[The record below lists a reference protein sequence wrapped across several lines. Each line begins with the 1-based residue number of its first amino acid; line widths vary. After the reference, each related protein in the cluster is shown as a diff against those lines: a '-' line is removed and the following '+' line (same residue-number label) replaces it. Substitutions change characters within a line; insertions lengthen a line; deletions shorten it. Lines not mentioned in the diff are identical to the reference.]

1 MRRLLVVLALS
12 IFPLGTL
19 ALVPLASSAEARPA
33 VARLYLGVA
42 GDPGRFQGQT
52 GQASTIKSAYIGWDQ
67 GRTYATR
74 LPVLLRQLGPIPML
88 HIGTGGPLGK
98 SEAITPLQIA
108 QGKGDAFLVAL
119 NEAIASYGS
128 LVYLR
133 LLSEMNHFSHF
144 HSAFNAN
151 GSSRGPAYRPE
162 VYRKMFA
169 RMYLLLHGGQAAK
182 IDSVLKR
189 LGLPPYAGADL
200 APLPPTRLRIIW
212 NPLGGGQPESE
223 ANRFYRFYPGDRY
236 LELVGNDIY
245 GAFGQYA
252 GPQNEVLYAFA
263 RAHRK
268 PFALPEFGVRG
279 SDYPAF
285 IHYVCKFVRTHGG
298 IELAAYYKSQA
309 GGLYDLSNKP
319 ASTQAYR
326 KCITPLGR
334 KAP

>member
-1 MRRLLVVLALS
+1 MRRLLAVLALG
-12 IFPLGTL
+12 FL
-19 ALVPLASSAEARPA
+19 ALVPLASTGGAAPA
-33 VARLYLGVA
+33 VWRLYLGIA

-52 GQASTIKSAYIGWDQ
+52 GQASAIKSAYIGWDQ

-88 HIGTGGPLGK
+88 HIGTGGPLGRT
-98 SEAITPLQIA
+98 EAITPLQIA

-119 NEAIASYGS
+119 NQAIADYGS

-144 HSAFNAN
+144 HSAYNAN

-169 RMYLLLHGGQAAK
+169 RMYLLLHGGPAAR
-182 IDSVLKR
+182 INAVLKR
-189 LGLPPYAGADL
+189 LGLPAYAGPDL
-200 APLPPTRLRIIW
+200 APIPPTRLRVIW
-212 NPLGGGQPESE
+212 NPLGGGQPETE

-263 RAHRK
+263 REHHK

-285 IHYVCKFVRTHGG
+285 IQYVCKFVRAHGG

-309 GGLYDLSNKP
+309 GGMYDLGSKP
-319 ASTQAYR
+319 ASRQAYR
-326 KCITPLGR
+326 ECITPLGR
-334 KAP
+334 TAS

>member
-1 MRRLLVVLALS
+1 MRRLLVVLAAVGL
-12 IFPLGTL
+12 L
-19 ALVPLASSAEARPA
+19 ACVPLASGAGAEPS
-33 VARLYLGVA
+33 VARLYLGIA

-52 GQASTIKSAYIGWDQ
+52 GQASAIKSAYIGWDQ

-88 HIGTGGPLGK
+88 HIGTGGPLGRT
-98 SEAITPLQIA
+98 EVITPLAIA

-119 NEAIASYGS
+119 NESIAGYGS

-151 GSSRGPAYRPE
+151 GTSRGAAYRPE

-169 RMYLLLHGGQAAK
+169 RMYLLLHGGPVGQ
-182 IDSVLKR
+182 INPVLKR
-189 LGLPPYAGADL
+189 LGLPLYAGADL
-200 APLPPTRLRIIW
+200 AAIPPTKLRIIW
-212 NPLGGGQPESE
+212 NPLGGGQPETE

-252 GPQNEVLYAFA
+252 GPQNEALYAFA
-263 RAHRK
+263 REHHK

-285 IHYVCKFVRTHGG
+285 VQYVCKFIRTHGG

-309 GGLYDLSNKP
+309 GGMYDLANKP
-319 ASTQAYR
+319 ASRQAYR
-326 KCITPLGR
+326 ECVTPLGR
-334 KAP
+334 AAP